1 MRYIRPHF
9 TAKGEDALFVEDD
22 GYQFSPGTIG
32 RRVTDFFSQSGIR
45 TDIRVTATN
54 IRKLFSDKA
63 FELFPSKKRLINS
76 HMKHRE
82 RTADSNYVLGLNAKR
97 ASTAYQIMRDII
109 NEQKPSTSGD
119 SHAKSKVK
127 GSPKAPKKNS
137 CWSTETRADPIEAS
151 ESPKRKKASC
161 TSKETSAHPIKARES
176 PQKK

>member
-9 TAKGEDALFVEDD
+9 AAKGEDALFVKDD

-32 RRVTDFFSQSGIR
+32 RRVTDFFSQLGIR

-63 FELFPSKKRLINS
+63 FELSPSKKRLLNS

-82 RTADSNYVLGLNAKR
+82 RTADSNYVLVLNAKR
-97 ASTAYQIMRDII
+97 ASTAHQIMRDII
-109 NEQKPSTSGD
+109 NEQKPSTSAD

-127 GSPKAPKKNS
+127 GSPKAPKKTPA
-137 CWSTETRADPIEAS
+137 CLQRPVETQLKLANL
-151 ESPKRKKASC
+151 PKERK
-161 TSKETSAHPIKARES
+161 PPARLKR
-176 PQKK
+176 PVHIQLKLGNLPKK